1 MTFHRP
7 LLSRR
12 DAIARRV
19 VHGAALLASIS
30 LMPALAGAQGLG
42 DRPYMGTFTWST
54 AQPANYTKDFI
65 NAFSWL
71 GFYFE
76 GDRFFSPSVSAGMVL
91 GWQEIYDQRP
101 FETYNFPQGA
111 ATAAT
116 YRHLMAWPILL
127 RAKYWTGGSHQ
138 GRTVHPF
145 VGGGLGTYYIRQT
158 LDFGIYTAEE
168 SNWHFGVAPE
178 AGIAFGRTR
187 GAVWTL
193 ATRYN
198 YPFKAGSYLPNGSS
212 ASWPFWTFSIGIG
225 VAP

>member
-1 MTFHRP
+1 MTFHRSRALCRRGIATVGSLM
-7 LLSRR
+7 LLSS
-12 DAIARRV
+12 
-19 VHGAALLASIS
+19 AAHS
-30 LMPALAGAQGLG
+30 QGLG
-42 DRPYMGTFTWST
+42 DKPYMGTFTWT
-54 AQPANYTKDFI
+54 VAQPMQYTKDYI

-71 GFYFE
+71 GFSFE
-76 GDRFFSPSVSAGMVL
+76 GDRFFSESFSTGLVV

-116 YRHLMAWPILL
+116 YRHVMAWPILL

-138 GRTVHPF
+138 DRSMHPF

-178 AGIAFGRTR
+178 AGVVFGRSR
-187 GAVWTL
+187 GVAWTL
-193 ATRYN
+193 STRYN
-198 YPFKAGSYLPNGSS
+198 YPFKTGSYLPTGGGQ
-212 ASWPFWTFSIGIG
+212 SWPYWTFSLG
-225 VAP
+225 VGVIP